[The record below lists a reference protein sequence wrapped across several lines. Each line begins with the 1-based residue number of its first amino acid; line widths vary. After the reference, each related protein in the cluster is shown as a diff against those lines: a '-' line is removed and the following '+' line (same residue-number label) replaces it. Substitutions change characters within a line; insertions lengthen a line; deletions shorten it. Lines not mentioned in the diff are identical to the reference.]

1 MVDLLP
7 KLFMAMM
14 FTHVVLA
21 LTVKL
26 SEFESAL
33 SGLLWINF
41 SGIMGI
47 AALFPRQLHR
57 VIRPSTGTLALLGVG
72 AQKKVSAWQL
82 RSLRRW
88 SYVAVTP
95 WRHIWHL
102 FPWRHIWH
110 LFPSLNAVRN
120 SVYYL
125 RGPRPD

>member
-88 SYVAVTP
+88 SYVAVT
-95 WRHIWHL
+95 RL
-102 FPWRHIWH
+102 PWRHIWH